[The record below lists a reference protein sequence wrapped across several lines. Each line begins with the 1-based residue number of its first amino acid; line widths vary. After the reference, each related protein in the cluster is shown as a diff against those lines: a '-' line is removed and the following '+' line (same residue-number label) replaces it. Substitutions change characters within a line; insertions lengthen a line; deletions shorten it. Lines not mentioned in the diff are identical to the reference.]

1 MDYPSRPRK
10 RKQKAPAGDVGDDC
24 PKLRLAEYS
33 APFGEEMPYRA
44 ATSDCPELAD
54 AWSDLRPERGRLH

>member
-10 RKQKAPAGDVGDDC
+10 RKQKAPDGDVGGEC

-33 APFGEEMPYRA
+33 APFGEEMPQRM
-44 ATSDCPELAD
+44 ATSDGPELAE
-54 AWSDLRPERGRLH
+54 AWRDLRPERGRLH

>member
-10 RKQKAPAGDVGDDC
+10 RKQKAPDGEVGGDC

-33 APFGEEMPYRA
+33 APFGEEMPHRT
-44 ATSDCPELAD
+44 ATSDLLDLVE
-54 AWSDLRPERGRLH
+54 AWRDLRPERGRLH